1 MSIYMDGH
9 QIESLVLKASNGS
22 TVTKTLTEVN
32 DTIPERTK
40 WFRPPDMPDYDSIID
55 KSIFEYDEAGATYQA
70 NYFLTLS
77 TRIPGRTTFD
87 FRTYLFG
94 TNDKV
99 EYGLIQNGAF
109 QKLGDIS
116 HVADGSNSFDLSALS
131 NDYPF
136 IVVHVVRNSETAP
149 RWSFA
154 SEYGQTPPH
163 SLSPVLEFYGK
174 VSPFHLVNIENSPIQ
189 FNTMKY
195 VTVWAKNASFGSA
208 SAGYR
213 FAPPSI
219 EVLDFSNADALTMRC
234 PVAIG
239 SLLSLIF
246 PTTKV
251 LSMNLPNLFMNNTN
265 IKNID
270 LSNATGFVSTTMY
283 GWFDK
288 CISLETLN
296 LSGIDMSA
304 VTNTQYMF
312 MGCVSLKNLILTG
325 ATLPGVSFSL
335 SAATL
340 LTVESLVAVMA
351 ALPTVSSATLT
362 IGATN
367 KAKLTEEQLA
377 VATGKGWTVS

>member
-9 QIESLVLKASNGS
+9 EINTLVLKAANSG
-22 TVTKTLTEVN
+22 TVTKALTEVN

-40 WFRPPDMPDYDSIID
+40 WFRPPDMPDYDSLAD
-55 KSIFEYDEAGATYQA
+55 KSIFEYDESGATYQA
-70 NYFLTLS
+70 NFFLTLS

-87 FRTYLFG
+87 FRTYAFG

-99 EYGLIQNGAF
+99 EYGLIRNGAF
-109 QKLGDIS
+109 QKLGDVS
-116 HVADGSNSFDLSALS
+116 HVASGSNSFDLSALS

-136 IVVHVVRNSETAP
+136 IVVHVVNNSGTAP
-149 RWSFA
+149 RWSFQSA
-154 SEYGQTPPH
+154 YGQTPPH
-163 SLSPVLEFYGK
+163 SLSPVLEFYGM
-174 VSPFHLVNIENSPIQ
+174 VSPFNLANIENSPIQ

-195 VTVWAKNASFGSA
+195 VTVWAKDVSFGDYGL
-208 SAGYR
+208 GYA
-213 FAPPSI
+213 FFPPSI
-219 EVLDFSNADALTMRC
+219 EVLDFSNADT
-234 PVAIG
+234 VTISYQVGIG

-251 LSMNLPNLFMNNTN
+251 LSMSQINLFANNTN

-270 LSNATGFVSTTMY
+270 LSNATGFVSTTMRN
-283 GWFDK
+283 WFQR
-288 CISLETLN
+288 CASLETLN
-296 LSGIDMSA
+296 LSGINMSA
-304 VTNTQYMF
+304 VTNTQDMF
-312 MGCVSLKNLILTG
+312 TGCVSLKNLILTG

-335 SAATL
+335 SDSTL

-362 IGATN
+362 IGTTN
-367 KAKLTEEQLA
+367 KAKLTENQLA